1 MSKPLNIMM
10 RMITSSGE
18 QIPFPAFFTAGV
30 CRVWVSNL
38 VLPGNGNAARGH
50 FTVERLVL
58 GLQLHPFN
66 CGELLDVQH
75 VLTVDGLRL
84 KHTNTQPIRL
94 SVSAETSP
102 NISSYLTPRWL
113 PAFAIVSTCITPSLR
128 PPLVSLPPAQVCVY
142 LFSLLWLLLGSS
154 CFTLTAPSVFWVPFY
169 VLQPASLPRRWP
181 LLEAHLKGKNTLKPN
196 SASLWL
202 DASSLCTRPT
212 RNLLYGSFLLQT
224 PCSSFTEITP
234 GPRRR
239 THSRCCGV
247 LSLYSLSLRVII
259 RYLALALSANAQ
271 NQRGRPTW
279 PPQNQLH

>member
-1 MSKPLNIMM
+1 MAWGWNTQTHTADKVVSLSRDKSK
-10 RMITSSGE
+10 
-18 QIPFPAFFTAGV
+18 
-30 CRVWVSNL
+30 
-38 VLPGNGNAARGH
+38 H
-50 FTVERLVL
+50 
-58 GLQLHPFN
+58 LQLSDPTLAS
-66 CGELLDVQH
+66 CLC
-75 VLTVDGLRL
+75 
-84 KHTNTQPIRL
+84 
-94 SVSAETSP
+94 
-102 NISSYLTPRWL
+102 
-113 PAFAIVSTCITPSLR
+113 VSTCITPSLR

-224 PCSSFTEITP
+224 LCSSFTEITP

-239 THSRCCGV
+239 THGAVECSHCTASHSELLLDTW
-247 LSLYSLSLRVII
+247 LSHYRLTHKISEVVPPDPLRISSINKASIWHHTLEVF
-259 RYLALALSANAQ
+259 
-271 NQRGRPTW
+271 
-279 PPQNQLH
+279 